1 MLEKIQSLCKTHKIT
16 LTQLERELG
25 FGRGALYKWTKSFPT
40 ADNLQKVADFF
51 KVSTDYLL
59 GISPFTNAKEAGCS
73 IRVAGMKAA
82 LDSPQNKKLI
92 WDAARIN
99 IDSGFWFK
107 DSTRKYIESLLK
119 KEAFT
124 DVEYYDL
131 SLFVVWELILPPDFR
146 ENTPVVFV
154 LWGQSITFYLDYWSI
169 PKLTIED
176 KESKIFYKEGLDDV
190 NGEVS
195 DEYTLSEFTDRP
207 TRYLATERVE
217 EQDALTGSYEPETI
231 AAHHDGEEWT
241 DEELAEIERFKEFV
255 RSKKRDK

>member
-73 IRVAGMKAA
+73 IRVAGMKLA
-82 LDSPQNKKLI
+82 LDNPRHKELI

-99 IDSGFWFK
+99 INSGFWFQ
-107 DSTRKYIESLLK
+107 DSTRKYIEGLLK
-119 KEAFT
+119 KVAFT
-124 DVEYYDL
+124 DSEYYDL
-131 SLFVVWELILPPDFR
+131 SLFVIWELILPPDFR
-146 ENTPVVFV
+146 EKAPVVFV
-154 LWGQSITFYLDYWSI
+154 LWEQSITFDLDYWSI

-176 KESKIFYKEGLDDV
+176 EESKIFYKDGPGGINGDD
-190 NGEVS
+190 E
-195 DEYTLSEFTDRP
+195 R